1 MNDFGTYQTAMGVG
15 RCGQTSSPCRPAAY
29 VCLTGKSE
37 RSNNV
42 LRPVELAG
50 VPRLHCCEGFPAAP
64 HSWPQCPAPC
74 STGGTGDL
82 VHAHIFLGHLAVASC
97 RRKNK
102 DFGGTRERRCVM
114 TKNSLLPYGEFWIVK
129 RQHIR
134 CAQAVL
140 LPASTPARTNT
151 PLLTEQSVYS
161 WMAQR
166 QRFPWGSKQTHLPEV
181 TTRYR
186 HSNRSLLPTKALSE
200 KVGIP

>member
-114 TKNSLLPYGEFWIVK
+114 TKKQLAALRRILDREKAAYQVRSGRPAPGQHPSEDKYAIADGTICVLMDGPEAALPVGE
-129 RQHIR
+129 
-134 CAQAVL
+134 QAD
-140 LPASTPARTNT
+140 TFAR
-151 PLLTEQSVYS
+151 SD
-161 WMAQR
+161 
-166 QRFPWGSKQTHLPEV
+166 H
-181 TTRYR
+181 
-186 HSNRSLLPTKALSE
+186 
-200 KVGIP
+200 

>member
-1 MNDFGTYQTAMGVG
+1 MRHDEKTA
-15 RCGQTSSPCRPAAY
+15 
-29 VCLTGKSE
+29 
-37 RSNNV
+37 
-42 LRPVELAG
+42 
-50 VPRLHCCEGFPAAP
+50 CCP
-64 HSWPQCPAPC
+64 
-74 STGGTGDL
+74 T
-82 VHAHIFLGHLAVASC
+82 
-97 RRKNK
+97 
-102 DFGGTRERRCVM
+102 
-114 TKNSLLPYGEFWIVK
+114 GEFWIVK

-200 KVGIP
+200 KSWYSLKSVPRKIFRDSHINYSKFRLLNTQPMPAPDYSPGNTVERSILHPGKMLTGMIPEE